1 MSDELFNYLSGGRNG
16 WCERGSP
23 TGRTDALQHW
33 GTQEVGK
40 CYFCCC
46 INGVANQSVM
56 KREVSDSFHNFTKAA
71 LSSGT
76 FSKIQTWFQRLNEW
90 YCNIRKAIND
100 HSESFLSFHHGNIS
114 QKAKTETKLQYLFQP
129 GWEIKVFN
137 FFFFFFLYPGKM
149 SFHANILH
157 FHFDRNETNIIKKKK
172 YAKCYSYG
180 RRATCTIS
188 INYKHF
194 SNLSNFPDKLSDNII
209 SLMLVSVL
217 VKGGRRKKR
226 LLYFCVSFYA

>member
-40 CYFCCC
+40 CYFCCR

-76 FSKIQTWFQRLNEW
+76 FSNIQTWFQRL
-90 YCNIRKAIND
+90 YVKPLMITVSAFLLQLFRCLFTKAVMP
-100 HSESFLSFHHGNIS
+100 GNIS
-114 QKAKTETKLQYLFQP
+114 QKAKTETKLHYLFQP
-129 GWEIKVFN
+129 GWERKVFN
-137 FFFFFFLYPGKM
+137 FFFCYKKDKNAFFVPWQNVIACKYPTF
-149 SFHANILH
+149 SFWQ
-157 FHFDRNETNIIKKKK
+157 E
-172 YAKCYSYG
+172 
-180 RRATCTIS
+180 
-188 INYKHF
+188 
-194 SNLSNFPDKLSDNII
+194 
-209 SLMLVSVL
+209 
-217 VKGGRRKKR
+217 
-226 LLYFCVSFYA
+226 